1 MAKYLVIEQEPTV
14 SNGYEIRLELLQMA
28 KDILDREYAS
38 RCKEEQSIAD
48 VEKRAYKHPEIYS
61 IEQITKKAVE
71 LNNFI
76 NQKY

>member
-1 MAKYLVIEQEPTV
+1 M

-38 RCKEEQSIAD
+38 RCKEEESKAST
-48 VEKRAYKHPEIYS
+48 ENRAYKHPDIYS
-61 IEQITKKAVE
+61 IEAITKKASE
-71 LNNFI
+71 LNGFI

>member
-1 MAKYLVIEQEPTV
+1 M

-38 RCKEEQSIAD
+38 RCKEAQSLAEL
-48 VEKRAYKHPEIYS
+48 EKTSYKHPEIYS
-61 IEQITKKAVE
+61 VDAITKKAVE

>member
-1 MAKYLVIEQEPTV
+1 M

-38 RCKEEQSIAD
+38 KCKAEESTAA
-48 VEKRAYKHPEIYS
+48 VENRAYKHPEIYS
-61 IEQITKKAVE
+61 TDAISKKAAE

>member
-1 MAKYLVIEQEPTV
+1 
-14 SNGYEIRLELLQMA
+14 MA

>member
-1 MAKYLVIEQEPTV
+1 M

-28 KDILDREYAS
+28 KDVLDKEYES
-38 RCKEEQSIAD
+38 RCIAAKSLADINKE
-48 VEKRAYKHPEIYS
+48 AYVHPAIYTSDEI
-61 IEQITKKAVE
+61 TAKATE

>member
-1 MAKYLVIEQEPTV
+1 
-14 SNGYEIRLELLQMA
+14 MA

-38 RCKEEQSIAD
+38 RCKEEQSKAD
-48 VEKRAYKHPEIYS
+48 VEKRAYAHPAIYS
-61 IEQITKKAVE
+61 VAEITKKAVE